1 MTSNSSK
8 ILFYSTMMMGIMMTI
23 SSSNWIMMWCGLEI
37 SLISIIPLMISKM
50 MMSSESTMKYFI
62 VQSIS
67 SAMLMMAM
75 LIMIM
80 KGDYN
85 YNFMLSTS
93 LLIKTGVAPFH
104 NWVLTVIEGLDL
116 WLMLIVLSINKISP
130 LTLISYTTT
139 SLIMIIWITLMTGSM
154 MGLNQNSM
162 KKIIGYSSIFNMGL
176 IIMVIKSNLMWM
188 YYLLIYSA
196 MLMLITK
203 QLNDMK
209 TLFINQSV
217 FLQSKKNKFMIWI
230 NLLSMGGMPPLLG
243 FSIKYMTINQMINF
257 EMISLIVFMVMSSL
271 LVMFFYLRITF
282 LSIMTN
288 SLIIKPMIFKLNMT
302 PLWMSTLTTIS
313 LPLVLLMKPL
323 M

>member
-196 MLMLITK
+196 MLTLITK

-243 FSIKYMTINQMINF
+243 FSIKYMTINQMINY

-288 SLIIKPMIFKLNMT
+288 SLIIKTMIFKLNMT